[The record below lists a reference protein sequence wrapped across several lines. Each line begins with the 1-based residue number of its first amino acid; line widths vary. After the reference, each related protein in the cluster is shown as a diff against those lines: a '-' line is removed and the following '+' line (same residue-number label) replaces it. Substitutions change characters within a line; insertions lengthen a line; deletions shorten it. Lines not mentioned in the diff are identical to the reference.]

1 MAGSFY
7 GMYVALAECHSRL
20 VVEVCDEDCSHNK
33 NNPQNRANVVKLV
46 DILLRCTATQ
56 GAYPIDETVSSI
68 TISVWYSFVVCLKV
82 SYGLIFRITRVS

>member
-20 VVEVCDEDCSHNK
+20 VIDVCDEDSTHNK
-33 NNPQNRANVVKLV
+33 GNPQNRANVLKLV
-46 DILLRCTATQ
+46 DILLRCTATP

-68 TISVWYSFVVCLKV
+68 TISVWYSFVVRLV
-82 SYGLIFRITRVS
+82 QP